1 MVVVKMAQ
9 SGRIVVAIWVF
20 LGGFP
25 SSLAG
30 IYWEKGTL
38 LRYMSELWWGAHAVA
53 DVVESSD

>member
-1 MVVVKMAQ
+1 MSQ

-20 LGGFP
+20 LGGFS

-38 LRYMSELWWGAHAVA
+38 LRYMLELWWGAHAVA
-53 DVVESSD
+53 DVVESED